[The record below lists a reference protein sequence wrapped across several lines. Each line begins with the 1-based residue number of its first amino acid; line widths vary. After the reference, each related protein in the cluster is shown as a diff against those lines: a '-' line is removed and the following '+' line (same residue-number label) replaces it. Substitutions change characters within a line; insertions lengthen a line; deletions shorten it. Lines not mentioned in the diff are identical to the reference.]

1 MSTQS
6 FGVASG
12 LGTLPP
18 PLRILPV
25 KKQITKI
32 KIYNKIFS

>member
-6 FGVASG
+6 FAVAFG

-18 PLRILPV
+18 PLRILPI
-25 KKQITKI
+25 KKNNKT